1 MKGID
6 TMRRLGSLVGAFMLL
21 ASLTIGMIPSHADA
35 LGSQGTGGY
44 PYWDAVSKGSGNYWV
59 DENNNGIV
67 DVGDPANGKDEYR
80 SGTLNYYRN
89 CTDYVAWKIGTY
101 GVNVGYS
108 NGHCGKWGVNNPA
121 KIATVPKP
129 GMAASRNVGSIGH
142 VMFIDEVHS
151 DGTITVSEYNKGN
164 AGNYGTRTGTKAGLG
179 ITDYIDFGVDP
190 SLVTTVASNSTDTD
204 GDGVIDTEDDC
215 PTVFGLASNN
225 GCPLPVENLM
235 GSSVVSHDDTFNI
248 FARGINDEFYAK
260 TWEDS
265 SWNNLERIQ
274 NGSVFESSP
283 MAVSYGSEINL
294 VGRGINNEYYHSI
307 KNSSGW
313 TGFNR
318 IKAGDLFE
326 GDPVTVTYGAH
337 MYLFGRGINQ
347 EYYVKLWDGNSW
359 STKSRFAPGSVF
371 ESDPS
376 VVVFN
381 NELHVIGRGIND
393 EFYHNKVSNSS
404 GWTGFSRIN
413 AGAVF
418 EGDPVTVEHNGSI
431 NLFGRGID
439 QRYYKYTWNG
449 SSWSSI
455 HPIAPGAI
463 FESDPSVVSFNNDL
477 YIYGRGIDRKIYENI
492 LPANGP
498 WRGFLKVRNGAVFE
512 GDPVVVQY
520 AGGLH
525 LVARGIDHRLY
536 KLTRTAG
543 GWTGFENIQPGGIF
557 EG

>member
-6 TMRRLGSLVGAFMLL
+6 AMRRLGSLVGAFMLL

-204 GDGVIDTEDDC
+204 GDAGET
-215 PTVFGLASNN
+215 
-225 GCPLPVENLM
+225 
-235 GSSVVSHDDTFNI
+235 
-248 FARGINDEFYAK
+248 GIN
-260 TWEDS
+260 
-265 SWNNLERIQ
+265 L
-274 NGSVFESSP
+274 
-283 MAVSYGSEINL
+283 L
-294 VGRGINNEYYHSI
+294 
-307 KNSSGW
+307 
-313 TGFNR
+313 
-318 IKAGDLFE
+318 
-326 GDPVTVTYGAH
+326 
-337 MYLFGRGINQ
+337 
-347 EYYVKLWDGNSW
+347 
-359 STKSRFAPGSVF
+359 
-371 ESDPS
+371 DPS
-376 VVVFN
+376 VVIRN
-381 NELHVIGRGIND
+381 SND
-393 EFYHNKVSNSS
+393 GNLAIWKISS
-404 GWTGFSRIN
+404 TGNGANGGQQYPLSAGWTVAASTDIDEDGDIDLILRN
-413 AGAVF
+413 KAAGQVAVWKF
-418 EGDPVTVEHNGSI
+418 DGVTRNDPRPAFNLGSNWDI
-431 NLFGRGID
+431 TS
-439 QRYYKYTWNG
+439 Y
-449 SSWSSI
+449 
-455 HPIAPGAI
+455 
-463 FESDPSVVSFNNDL
+463 
-477 YIYGRGIDRKIYENI
+477 
-492 LPANGP
+492 
-498 WRGFLKVRNGAVFE
+498 LK
-512 GDPVVVQY
+512 
-520 AGGLH
+520 
-525 LVARGIDHRLY
+525 
-536 KLTRTAG
+536 
-543 GWTGFENIQPGGIF
+543 
-557 EG
+557 